1 VGVKS
6 TLTAHEPFA
15 GMLETQ
21 VFVCEK
27 SPVTE
32 MPQTVVAVLAV
43 LVIVVERAAL
53 VEPTI

>member
-1 VGVKS
+1 
-6 TLTAHEPFA
+6 
-15 GMLETQ
+15 MLETQ

-27 SPVTE
+27 SPVAE

-43 LVIVVERAAL
+43 PVIVIERAAL

>member
-1 VGVKS
+1 
-6 TLTAHEPFA
+6 LTAHEPFA